1 MVDLPD
7 LSSSYP
13 LWAKVFLSLL
23 IAVFIVVAVLSR
35 QKPIPGQIV
44 IDDIIHGSFPPVI
57 DIRLRNTG
65 TVTSGVSKVLFKVL
79 RVEKAGSMVAKQEP
93 SDEGTLILSPDVAA
107 GDVLEVPVA
116 VKVAGMD
123 TDRILIKFRWH
134 QRQPDIGYYY
144 LVIPALKTSS
154 GYVHGKSLMLHI
166 QQNDESFADHGPDSL
181 NKRPPPMWGDQEG
194 AQLVFD
200 WTEEERRSRKTVS
213 H

>member
-7 LSSSYP
+7 ISSSYP
-13 LWAKVFLSLL
+13 LWAKAVLILL
-23 IAVFIVVAVLSR
+23 IAVFIAVAVLSR
-35 QKPIPGQIV
+35 QKPTPGQIV

-79 RVEKAGSMVAKQEP
+79 RVDQAASMIAKQEP
-93 SDEGTLILSPDVAA
+93 SDEGTLVLSPDIAQ

-123 TDRILIKFRWH
+123 TDRILVKFRWH
-134 QRQPDIGYYY
+134 RGQPEIGYYY

-166 QQNDESFADHGPDSL
+166 QQNEKSFSNNGPESL
-181 NKRPPPMWGDQEG
+181 NNRPPPSWFFEEN
-194 AQLVFD
+194 AQPVID
-200 WTEEERRSRKTVS
+200 WAEEEKRARKTVS
-213 H
+213 P